1 MVVSSLAGWEL
12 CWLICC
18 FVGCFVGW
26 FVASLCVAKQGAE
39 KVTKMT
45 RGGSDG
51 QKSEEERVMEQAQ
64 WGMAVR
70 NTCGEVDLAALLL
83 CVIDRNIASK
93 AKELENSVMLP
104 FGGRK

>member
-26 FVASLCVAKQGAE
+26 FVASLCVAKQGAA

-70 NTCGEVDLAALLL
+70 NTCGEVDLAALL
-83 CVIDRNIASK
+83 
-93 AKELENSVMLP
+93 SVSLIEIFP
-104 FGGRK
+104 RKRKSLRIQ